1 VYSASVASLQYAFRA
16 ITTAEELPQLAIA
29 ISTLAIAA
37 LFNPLRRRIQAFIDR
52 RFYRRKY
59 DAAKS
64 LEAFSARLHDETDLD
79 GLNEEL
85 ITVVQETMQPE
96 HVSLWLRP
104 GKLPKAGR
112 LADARGFAATFA
124 GKMVERED
132 AGHDPDTYD
141 NPCGFAER
149 AFRGTVA
156 VTKGSATSGASA
168 RRYAGLSIAAAVV
181 TIGLKLVAYSLTGS
195 VGLFSDAAESVVNLV
210 AAVAA
215 LSALTVAVRPPDEEH
230 AFGHSK
236 AEYFSS
242 GLESALIIIA
252 AAWIGV
258 TAWERLMDP
267 QPLQNVGL
275 GLSVTVAA
283 TAVNGGVTLALLRA
297 GRRLRSITLRADA
310 QHLLTDVWTSLG
322 VVLGVVMVYLTG
334 WLVLDP
340 VIGLVVA
347 ANIVWTGVRLLSD
360 TAQGLLDRA
369 LPLEDQDLIFSVL
382 SRYESRGIRFHALRT
397 RAAGQRRFVSMHVL
411 VPGRWTVKRGHDLS
425 EEIERELADALQGNT
440 TFFIHIEPSEDP
452 VSFEDQT
459 LDREPPNQQA

>member
-1 VYSASVASLQYAFRA
+1 VVAYRQDSVT
-16 ITTAEELPQLAIA
+16 ILA
-29 ISTLAIAA
+29 AA
-37 LFNPLRRRIQAFIDR
+37 R
-52 RFYRRKY
+52 
-59 DAAKS
+59 
-64 LEAFSARLHDETDLD
+64 E
-79 GLNEEL
+79 
-85 ITVVQETMQPE
+85 
-96 HVSLWLRP
+96 
-104 GKLPKAGR
+104 
-112 LADARGFAATFA
+112 FAATFI
-124 GKMVERED
+124 GKMIEREG
-132 AGHDPDTYD
+132 ARCDPDIYD
-141 NPCGFAER
+141 ELYCFVVHI
-149 AFRGTVA
+149 FRGGA
-156 VTKGSATSGASA
+156 RVTKGSAMNGGSA
-168 RRYAGLSIAAAVV
+168 RRYAWLSIAAAVI
-181 TIGLKLVAYSLTGS
+181 TIGLKLGAYYLTGS

-215 LSALTVAVRPPDEEH
+215 LWALTLAVRPPDEEH
-230 AFGHSK
+230 AFGHNK

-252 AAWIGV
+252 AVWIGV

-267 QPLQNVGL
+267 QPLHNVGL
-275 GLSVTVAA
+275 GLSVTLVA
-283 TAVNGGVTLALLRA
+283 TAINGGVALVLLRA

-340 VIGLVVA
+340 IIGLIVA
-347 ANIVWTGVRLLSD
+347 ANIVWTGVRLLRD

-369 LPLEDQDLIFSVL
+369 LPPEDKELISGVL

-425 EEIERELADALQGNT
+425 EKIEQELADALQGNT

-452 VSFEDQT
+452 ASFQDQD
-459 LDREPPNQQA
+459 LDRERPNTEV